1 MPERHHQSFVVEA
14 GGLYYWF
21 CAGESCSYRAYTS
34 GIDVTRVR
42 AVFIS

>member
-1 MPERHHQSFVVEA
+1 MPERHHQSFVVEV

-21 CAGESCSYRAYTS
+21 DAGENCSHRAYTS
-34 GIDVTRVR
+34 GIDVTRVC